1 MELRL
6 SDPKKK
12 DEDMGFIQVDVCLMF
27 RDATIKKGLVR
38 KFLLWRLF
46 AAATFS
52 PASFILIM
60 LSFTEMGT
68 EEKQGMEFIFSQHTS
83 LFSSSNQDSLSYPA
97 FSKAVFIM
105 VLEVTLMGNTRG
117 QYHTAL

>member
-12 DEDMGFIQVDVCLMF
+12 DEDMGFILVDVCLMF

-38 KFLLWRLF
+38 EFLLWLLI
-46 AAATFS
+46 AAATLS

-60 LSFTEMGT
+60 LSSTEMGT

-83 LFSSSNQDSLSYPA
+83 LFSRSNQDSLSYPA
-97 FSKAVFIM
+97 FSKAVFM